1 MDISVTHL
9 TPPAA
14 GVLGGTYLLAHGHLL
29 GAALFALSLGAWLTA
44 VHITA
49 S

>member
-1 MDISVTHL
+1 MNFTVTHL

-14 GVLGGTYLLAHGHLL
+14 GVLCGTYLLAIGHPL
-29 GAALFALSLGAWLTA
+29 GTAFFVLSLGAWLTA